1 MQASHITGCDR
12 PDFQGSNHRLK
23 LIINSKYTNEEYD
36 CNQIQEVFQVVNEID
51 APSLEKKLATG
62 NEVFLL
68 DIRSATE
75 VTRGILPTSRHI
87 PMHLLPLRMNE
98 FPKDRDVVLYCHSG
112 NRSYHA
118 CTYLMQQGFR
128 NVVNLRGGILDWARN
143 GFQVE
148 APAC

>member
-1 MQASHITGCDR
+1 M
-12 PDFQGSNHRLK
+12 
-23 LIINSKYTNEEYD
+23 
-36 CNQIQEVFQVVNEID
+36 VNEID
-51 APSLEKKLATG
+51 APELEKKLATG

-75 VTRGILPTSRHI
+75 VARGILPMSQHI

-118 CTYLMQQGFR
+118 CMYLMQQGFR
-128 NVVNLRGGILDWARN
+128 NVINLRGGILDWARN